1 VKNYIPKSL
10 SGIFMQHS
18 FLFSTIIL
26 DVINASD
33 KGHIVSGPEGHD
45 KNQVFYIYVQ
55 CLADCAAV

>member
-1 VKNYIPKSL
+1 ML
-10 SGIFMQHS
+10 HS

-33 KGHIVSGPEGHD
+33 EGHIVSGPGGHD
-45 KNQVFYIYVQ
+45 KNQVFYIYVK

>member
-1 VKNYIPKSL
+1 ML
-10 SGIFMQHS
+10 HS

-33 KGHIVSGPEGHD
+33 EGHIVSGPEGHD
-45 KNQVFYIYVQ
+45 KNHVFYIYVQ